1 MPIQQFN
8 YGQKYGDWRNYAG
21 YTDKE
26 TGEYNFGP
34 DPTKATAPVPPPG
47 PTNVMKEGEGNA
59 PFIPPSI
66 AMPPIGI
73 SSMGFKPTNMMPNY
87 FDTKQSVFDQF
98 SSHIGD

>member
-1 MPIQQFN
+1 MPTQQFN

-34 DPTKATAPVPPPG
+34 DPSKVVGPIAPPVKKD
-47 PTNVMKEGEGNA
+47 VLKEGESGA
-59 PFIPPSI
+59 PFIPPTL

-73 SSMGFKPTNMMPNY
+73 SSMGLKTNSMMPNY

-98 SSHIGD
+98 NSHIGD

>member
-1 MPIQQFN
+1 MPTQQFN

-26 TGEYNFGP
+26 TGEYNFGA
-34 DPTKATAPVPPPG
+34 DPTKVKVGIPPP
-47 PTNVMKEGEGNA
+47 PKPVLTEEGSA

-66 AMPPIGI
+66 
-73 SSMGFKPTNMMPNY
+73 SMSPLGLKPFDVNSTTPNY
-87 FDTKQSVFDQF
+87 FNNKQSVFDQF